1 MPSLGD
7 LSDPIIQPG
16 PPAWQADTLP
26 AELSGNIPALLGE
39 GIFLFPE
46 IR

>member
-1 MPSLGD
+1 MPSPGD

-26 AELSGNIPALLGE
+26 AALSGNIPALLGE
-39 GIFLFPE
+39 GIFLLPE